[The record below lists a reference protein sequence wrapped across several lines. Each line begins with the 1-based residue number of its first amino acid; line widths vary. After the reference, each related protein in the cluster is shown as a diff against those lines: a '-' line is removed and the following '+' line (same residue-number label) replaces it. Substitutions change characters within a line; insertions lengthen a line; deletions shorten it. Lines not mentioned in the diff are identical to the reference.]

1 MQEMGYTFVTVAQYV
16 NLIRKTGRTGSG
28 SPSDRPIAVLTMK
41 QSLDLKLG
49 QHLTITPQLQ
59 QAIRL
64 LQLSSLELQQE
75 IQEALENNPLLEE
88 TEDEGAAREEPEPG
102 PVAETNE
109 SSGDEDGDSTDTS
122 MSGEEIAVD
131 RDAAI
136 DDDSFREEYSQS
148 EDWEEG
154 YEARTATTTRN
165 DAEDGPSDLDA
176 RNSAPTTLREHLL
189 WQMQMTPFSPGD
201 RRIAEAL
208 IDAISEDGYLSCG
221 FEEIQQVLG
230 EPAVEA
236 DEIQAVLHQIQ
247 NFDPAGVAARDL
259 AECLQLQLRH
269 LDPDIPHLDE
279 ARQLATSTNLGLLAG
294 RDFKQLK
301 RLTRLAPE
309 DLQAAVQLIQQLNP
323 RPGASIASAHA
334 GYIAPDIT
342 VKKVRGV
349 WRAELTSSATPRLA
363 INREYERLIRRGT
376 DSSENKY
383 LQDKLQEA
391 RWFIKSLT
399 SRNDTLLKV
408 ARAIVDRQRAFFE
421 HGPEAMKPLVLHDI
435 AEIVGMHE
443 STISRVTTSKY
454 MLTPRGIFEL
464 KYFFSSHVA
473 TADGGTCSATAIRSL
488 IKKLVEAEKPEKP
501 ISDSTI
507 ADILAAQ
514 GIHVARRTVAKYRE
528 ALNIPPSSQR
538 KSLV

>member
-1 MQEMGYTFVTVAQYV
+1 
-16 NLIRKTGRTGSG
+16 
-28 SPSDRPIAVLTMK
+28 MK

-88 TEDEGAAREEPEPG
+88 LEEEAAVREQSEAPVEEAVTAESGSDDSEVGEGPA
-102 PVAETNE
+102 
-109 SSGDEDGDSTDTS
+109 GDEQ
-122 MSGEEIAVD
+122 AVD

-136 DDDSFREEYSQS
+136 DDDSQREELTGSND
-148 EDWEEG
+148 DWEDNSESLS
-154 YEARTATTTRN
+154 ASATRN
-165 DAEDGPSDLDA
+165 EGGDGLPDIDA

-189 WQMQMTPFSPGD
+189 WQMQMAIFSPTD
-201 RRIAEAL
+201 RRIAEAV
-208 IDAISEDGYLSCG
+208 IDAISEDGYLTCTL
-221 FEEIQQVLG
+221 EEIQQSF
-230 EPAVEA
+230 PDNMSVEI
-236 DEIQAVLHQIQ
+236 DEIQAVVHQIQ

-259 AECLQLQLRH
+259 SECLLLQMRVLG
-269 LDPDIPHLDE
+269 PNTPHLDN
-279 ARQLATSTNLGLLAG
+279 ARRVATFENLALLAN

-301 RLTRLAPE
+301 RTTRLSPE
-309 DLQAAVQLIQQLNP
+309 DLQEAIQLIQHLNP
-323 RPGASIASAHA
+323 RPGGSVTSSHA

-342 VKKVRGV
+342 VKKIRGV
-349 WRAELTSSATPRLA
+349 WRADLTSSAAPRLG
-363 INREYERLIRRGT
+363 INHQYEKLIRRGT
-376 DSSENKY
+376 ATADNKY

-391 RWFIKSLT
+391 RWFIKSLV
-399 SRNDTLLKV
+399 SRNETLLKV
-408 ARAIVDRQRAFFE
+408 ARAIVDRQRAFFA
-421 HGPEAMKPLVLHDI
+421 HGAEAMKPLVLHDI

-443 STISRVTTSKY
+443 STISRVTTNKY

-464 KYFFSSHVA
+464 KYFFSSHVG

-488 IKKLVEAEKPEKP
+488 IKKLVEAEKPSKP

-507 ADILAAQ
+507 ADILADQ

>member
-1 MQEMGYTFVTVAQYV
+1 
-16 NLIRKTGRTGSG
+16 
-28 SPSDRPIAVLTMK
+28 MK

-88 TEDEGAAREEPEPG
+88 IEEEGAVRDEPETPTVAETAEGGEDEFGD
-102 PVAETNE
+102 PVAEAQT
-109 SSGDEDGDSTDTS
+109 GDT
-122 MSGEEIAVD
+122 VD

-136 DDDSFREEYSQS
+136 DDESFQEEIASG
-148 EDWEEG
+148 EDWEQS
-154 YEARTATTTRN
+154 YENLTTREHRGDGD
-165 DAEDGPSDLDA
+165 DAPDIDA
-176 RNSAPTTLREHLL
+176 RNTAPTTLRDHLL
-189 WQMQMTPFSPGD
+189 WQMHMTPFSPTD

-208 IDAISEDGYLSCG
+208 IDAINEDGYLTCAL
-221 FEEIQQVLG
+221 EEIQQTLAKDV
-230 EPAVEA
+230 AVDV
-236 DEIQAVLHQIQ
+236 DEVQAVLHQIQ
-247 NFDPAGVAARDL
+247 NFDPAGVGACNLSECLLLQLRLLDPETPHLENARKLATPENLDLLAARD
-259 AECLQLQLRH
+259 
-269 LDPDIPHLDE
+269 
-279 ARQLATSTNLGLLAG
+279 
-294 RDFKQLK
+294 FKGLK
-301 RLTRLAPE
+301 RTTRLAPE
-309 DLQAAVQLIQQLNP
+309 ALQAAIHLIQSLNP
-323 RPGASIASAHA
+323 RPGATVTSSHA
-334 GYIAPDIT
+334 GYVIPDIT

-349 WRAELTSSATPRLA
+349 WRADLTSSATPRVG
-363 INREYERLIRRGT
+363 INQEYEKLIRRGA

-391 RWFIKSLT
+391 RWFIKSLV
-399 SRNDTLLKV
+399 SRNETLLKV

-443 STISRVTTSKY
+443 STISRVTTNKY
-454 MLTPRGIFEL
+454 MLTPGGIFEL
-464 KYFFSSHVA
+464 KYFFSSHVG

-488 IKKLVEAEKPEKP
+488 IKKLVEAEKPSKP

-507 ADILAAQ
+507 ADILADQ

>member
-1 MQEMGYTFVTVAQYV
+1 
-16 NLIRKTGRTGSG
+16 
-28 SPSDRPIAVLTMK
+28 MK

-75 IQEALENNPLLEE
+75 VQEALENNPLLEE
-88 TEDEGAAREEPEPG
+88 LEDETAARELNEAP
-102 PVAETNE
+102 AEEAVTADAG
-109 SSGDEDGDSTDTS
+109 GDEGE
-122 MSGEEIAVD
+122 SGEALVSDELPVD
-131 RDAAI
+131 RDAAL
-136 DDDSFREEYSQS
+136 DDSLRDELTGTND
-148 EDWEEG
+148 DWEDNSESLS
-154 YEARTATTTRN
+154 ASATRN
-165 DAEDGPSDLDA
+165 EGGDGLPDIDA

-189 WQMQMTPFSPGD
+189 WQMQMAIFSPTD
-201 RRIAEAL
+201 RRIAEAV
-208 IDAISEDGYLSCG
+208 IDAISEDGYLTCS
-221 FEEIQQVLG
+221 FEEIQQSL
-230 EPAVEA
+230 AADLMVEV
-236 DEIQAVLHQIQ
+236 DEVQAVVRQIQ

-259 AECLQLQLRH
+259 SECLLLQMRA
-269 LDPDIPHLDE
+269 LDPATPHLE
-279 ARQLATSTNLGLLAG
+279 NARRVAASENLGLLAS

-301 RLTRLAPE
+301 RATRLSSE
-309 DLQAAVQLIQQLNP
+309 DLQEAIQLIQHLNP
-323 RPGASIASAHA
+323 RPGGSVTASHA

-342 VKKVRGV
+342 VKKIRGV
-349 WRAELTSSATPRLA
+349 WRAELTSSATPRLG
-363 INREYERLIRRGT
+363 INQQYEKLICRGADTT
-376 DSSENKY
+376 DNKY

-391 RWFIKSLT
+391 RWFIKSLV
-399 SRNDTLLKV
+399 SRNETLLKV
-408 ARAIVDRQRAFFE
+408 ARAIVDRQRAFLE
-421 HGPEAMKPLVLHDI
+421 HGAEAMKPLVLHDI

-454 MLTPRGIFEL
+454 MLTPRGIYEL
-464 KYFFSSHVA
+464 KYFFSSHVG

-488 IKKLVEAEKPEKP
+488 IKKLVEAEKPSKP

-507 ADILAAQ
+507 ADILAEQ

>member
-1 MQEMGYTFVTVAQYV
+1 
-16 NLIRKTGRTGSG
+16 
-28 SPSDRPIAVLTMK
+28 MK

-88 TEDEGAAREEPEPG
+88 LEEETAVREPSEAPVEEAVTADSGSDDSEGGEG
-102 PVAETNE
+102 PA
-109 SSGDEDGDSTDTS
+109 GDEQ
-122 MSGEEIAVD
+122 AVD

-136 DDDSFREEYSQS
+136 DDSQREELTGSND
-148 EDWEEG
+148 DWEDNSESLS
-154 YEARTATTTRN
+154 ASATRN
-165 DAEDGPSDLDA
+165 EGGDGLPDIDA

-189 WQMQMTPFSPGD
+189 WQMQMAIFSPTD
-201 RRIAEAL
+201 RRIAEAV
-208 IDAISEDGYLSCG
+208 IDAINEDGYLTCTL
-221 FEEIQQVLG
+221 EEIQQSLPG
-230 EPAVEA
+230 DLSVEI
-236 DEIQAVLHQIQ
+236 DEVQAVVHQIQ

-259 AECLQLQLRH
+259 SECLLLQMRVLA
-269 LDPDIPHLDE
+269 PSTPHLDN
-279 ARQLATSTNLGLLAG
+279 ARRVATTENLALLAN

-301 RLTRLAPE
+301 RTTRLSPE
-309 DLQAAVQLIQQLNP
+309 ELQEAIQLIQHLNP
-323 RPGASIASAHA
+323 RPGGSVTSSHA

-342 VKKVRGV
+342 VKKIRGV
-349 WRAELTSSATPRLA
+349 WRADLTSSAAPRLG
-363 INREYERLIRRGT
+363 INHQYEKLIRRGT
-376 DSSENKY
+376 ATADNKY

-391 RWFIKSLT
+391 RWFIKSLV
-399 SRNDTLLKV
+399 SRNETLLKV
-408 ARAIVDRQRAFFE
+408 ARAIVDRQRAFFA
-421 HGPEAMKPLVLHDI
+421 HGAEAMKPLVLHDI

-443 STISRVTTSKY
+443 STISRVTTNKY

-464 KYFFSSHVA
+464 KYFFSSHVG

-488 IKKLVEAEKPEKP
+488 IKKLVEAEKPMKP

-507 ADILAAQ
+507 ADILADQ